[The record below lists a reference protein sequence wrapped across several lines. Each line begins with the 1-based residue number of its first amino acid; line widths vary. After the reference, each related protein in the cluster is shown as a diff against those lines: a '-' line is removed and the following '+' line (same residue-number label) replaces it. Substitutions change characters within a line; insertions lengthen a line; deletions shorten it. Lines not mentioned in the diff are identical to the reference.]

1 MIDRFARLFRRER
14 AESEC
19 ARVRAL
25 SSDFIDEELDEE
37 SAEKVRAHL
46 KWCDDC
52 EGFFNTL
59 RATIGLLRSSKRQ
72 EAPPPLTER
81 IRQRLRREGASTD

>member
-1 MIDRFARLFRRER
+1 MFDRFIRLFRREP

-19 ARVRAL
+19 AQVRGI

-46 KWCDDC
+46 EWCADC

-59 RATIGLLRSSKRQ
+59 RATIRLLRSTKDI
-72 EAPPPLTER
+72 EAPPPLPER
-81 IRQRLRREGASTD
+81 IRERLRREGAQ